1 MIIIVTFLLKV
12 LIIYILQRPIILVEK
27 DYEPSW
33 IISTLFKKN
42 ELEVISFSN
51 PLMALEDGKRSRLLM
66 QITQSS
72 NQIVKHLEDK
82 T

>member
-1 MIIIVTFLLKV
+1 M
-12 LIIYILQRPIILVEK
+12 LQRPIILVEK

-33 IISTLFKKN
+33 IFSTLFKKN
-42 ELEVISFSN
+42 ELEVTSFSN